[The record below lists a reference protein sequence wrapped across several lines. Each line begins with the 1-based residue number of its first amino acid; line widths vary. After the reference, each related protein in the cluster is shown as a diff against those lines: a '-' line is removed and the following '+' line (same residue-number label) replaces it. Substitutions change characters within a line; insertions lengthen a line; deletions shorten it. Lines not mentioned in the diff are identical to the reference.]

1 MTALVL
7 TALLAMAP
15 AMSVTAAAL
24 DAPQGQALLTVSG
37 NIQLR
42 NANHSAQ
49 FDMDMLKA
57 LRGRRARLETPW
69 TPGPTL
75 FEGPYLRSV
84 LDAVGATG
92 EALRLKASNGYT
104 VEIPIEDALDLDTIL
119 ALKMNGFPLHE
130 RYKGPLF
137 LIYPFDR
144 KPELYTK
151 TYFAR
156 SVWQISEVEV
166 LGECHNPCYATDN

>member
-1 MTALVL
+1 MSAFVL
-7 TALLAMAP
+7 TALLAIAP
-15 AMSVTAAAL
+15 AMTANAATL
-24 DAPQGQALLTVSG
+24 DRPKGPPLLTVSG
-37 NIQLR
+37 NIGR
-42 NANHSAQ
+42 ANVSRSAQ

-57 LRGRRARLETPW
+57 LAGRRARLETPW

-84 LDAVGATG
+84 LEAAGAAG
-92 EALRLKASNGYT
+92 EALRLRAANGYT
-104 VEIPIEDALDLDTIL
+104 VEVPIGDALDLDTIL
-119 ALKMNGFPLHE
+119 AIRMNGFPLHA

-144 KPELYTK
+144 KPELYTR

-156 SVWQISEVEV
+156 SVWQIAEIEV
-166 LGECHNPCYATDN
+166 LG

>member
-15 AMSVTAAAL
+15 AFTAPPPPL
-24 DAPQGQALLTVSG
+24 KAPRAEAVLTVTG
-37 NIQLR
+37 KLARTNVGET
-42 NANHSAQ
+42 AQ
-49 FDMDMLKA
+49 FDMEMLKA
-57 LRGRRARLETPW
+57 LTGRRARLETPW
-69 TPGPTL
+69 TPGQTV
-75 FEGPYLRSV
+75 FEGPFLRSV
-84 LDAVGATG
+84 LEAAGAQG
-92 EALRLKASNGYT
+92 EMLRFKALNGY
-104 VEIPIEDALDLDTIL
+104 VADIPISDALDLETML
-119 ALKMNGFPLHE
+119 ALKMNGFPMHV

-156 SVWQISEVEV
+156 SVWQISEIEV
-166 LGECHNPCYATDN
+166 LA

>member
-7 TALLAMAP
+7 TARLAIAP
-15 AMSVTAAAL
+15 AMMADAAAL
-24 DAPQGQALLTVSG
+24 DAPKGLPLLTVSG
-37 NIQLR
+37 NIEH
-42 NANHSAQ
+42 ANLSRSAQ

-57 LRGRRARLETPW
+57 LPGRRARLETPW

-84 LDAVGATG
+84 LEASGATG
-92 EALRLKASNGYT
+92 ETLRLRAANGYM
-104 VEIPIEDALDLDTIL
+104 VDVPIEDALDLETIL
-119 ALKMNGFPLHE
+119 AIRMNGFPLHA

-137 LIYPFDR
+137 MIYPFDR
-144 KPELYTK
+144 KPELYTR

-156 SVWQISEVEV
+156 SVWQISEIEV
-166 LGECHNPCYATDN
+166 LG

>member
-15 AMSVTAAAL
+15 AFTAPPSSL
-24 DAPQGQALLTVSG
+24 EAPRTQPLLTITG
-37 NIQLR
+37 NVGR
-42 NANHSAQ
+42 SNVGESAQ
-49 FDMDMLKA
+49 FDMEMLKA

-69 TPGPTL
+69 TPGQTL

-84 LDAVGATG
+84 LEAAGAQG
-92 EALRLKASNGYT
+92 EILRLKSLNGYIA
-104 VEIPIEDALDLDTIL
+104 EIPISDALDLETIL
-119 ALKMNGFPLHE
+119 ALKMNGFPMHV

-156 SVWQISEVEV
+156 SVWQIREIEV
-166 LGECHNPCYATDN
+166 LS

>member
-1 MTALVL
+1 M
-7 TALLAMAP
+7 
-15 AMSVTAAAL
+15 L
-24 DAPQGQALLTVSG
+24 DSPKSQPLLTVTGS
-37 NIQLR
+37 IR
-42 NANHSAQ
+42 HTNAQAAAE

-75 FEGPYLRSV
+75 FEGPYLRAV
-84 LDAVGATG
+84 LDASGARG
-92 EALRLKASNGYT
+92 EALRLKASSGYQA
-104 VEIPIEDALDLDTIL
+104 EIPITDALDLDTIL
-119 ALKMNGFPLHE
+119 AIKMNGFPMHV

-144 KPELYTK
+144 KPELYTP

-156 SVWQISEVEV
+156 SVWQISEIEV
-166 LGECHNPCYATDN
+166 VP

>member
-15 AMSVTAAAL
+15 AMTAAAAAL
-24 DAPQGQALLTVSG
+24 DAPKGQALLTVSG
-37 NIQLR
+37 NIQR
-42 NANHSAQ
+42 TNAAEAAL

-69 TPGPTL
+69 TPGQTL

-84 LDAVGATG
+84 LDAAGATG
-92 EALRLKASNGYT
+92 EALRLRASNGYT
-104 VEIPIEDALDLDTIL
+104 IEIPIGDALDLDTIL

-144 KPELYTK
+144 KPELYTA

-156 SVWQISEVEV
+156 SVWQISEIEV
-166 LGECHNPCYATDN
+166 LR

>member
-15 AMSVTAAAL
+15 AFTRPPVPLET
-24 DAPQGQALLTVSG
+24 PNGQPVLSITGGVGLP
-37 NIQLR
+37 
-42 NANHSAQ
+42 NAGQSAQ
-49 FDMDMLKA
+49 FDMEMLKA
-57 LRGRRARLETPW
+57 LKGRRARLETPW
-69 TPGPTL
+69 TPGLTL

-84 LDAVGATG
+84 LEAAGAQG
-92 EALRLKASNGYT
+92 ESLRLKAQNGHT
-104 VEIPIEDALDLDTIL
+104 VEIPIEDALDLETIL
-119 ALKMNGFPLHE
+119 ALKMNGFPMNV

-144 KPELYTK
+144 KPELYTQ

-156 SVWQISEVEV
+156 SVWQISEIEV
-166 LGECHNPCYATDN
+166 LGQPAI

>member
-7 TALLAMAP
+7 AAPLAMAP
-15 AMSVTAAAL
+15 AMTASAAAL
-24 DAPQGQALLTVSG
+24 DAPRGRALLTVSG
-37 NIQLR
+37 NVRRTNSGEATL
-42 NANHSAQ
+42 

-84 LDAVGATG
+84 LDAAGATG
-92 EALRLKASNGYT
+92 EALRLRASDGYT
-104 VEIPIEDALDLDTIL
+104 VDVPIEDALDLDTFL
-119 ALKMNGFPLHE
+119 ALKMNGFPMHV

-144 KPELYTK
+144 KPELYTR

-156 SVWQISEVEV
+156 SVWRISEIEV
-166 LGECHNPCYATDN
+166 LP

>member
-7 TALLAMAP
+7 ASNLAINP
-15 AMSVTAAAL
+15 AIFADTVPL
-24 DAPQGQALLTVSG
+24 DAPGGRALLTVSG
-37 NIQLR
+37 NIQRR
-42 NANHSAQ
+42 NAGPSAQ

-84 LDAVGATG
+84 LDAAQASGDM
-92 EALRLKASNGYT
+92 LRLKANNGYA

-144 KPELYTK
+144 KPELYTPA
-151 TYFAR
+151 YFAR
-156 SVWQISEVEV
+156 SVWQISEIEV
-166 LGECHNPCYATDN
+166 LG